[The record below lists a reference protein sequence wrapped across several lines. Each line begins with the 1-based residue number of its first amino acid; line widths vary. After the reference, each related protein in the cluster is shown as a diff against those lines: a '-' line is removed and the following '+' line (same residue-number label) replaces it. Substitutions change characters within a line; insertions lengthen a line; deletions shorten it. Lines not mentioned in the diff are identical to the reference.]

1 MSDRILF
8 SLLGGLAVFGGLWVL
23 EPEATTVTPSG
34 SIAPLTKAQ
43 SRARSL
49 ATLAILPAER
59 TAASDD
65 TKETSDKKPTP
76 EALESELAYLKTL
89 TDQIFPPEDNKRTQ
103 RELYQ
108 KSELVMSASL
118 YLRELTKFEENSV
131 LKNEAIDFLLA
142 AAKEGNK
149 LADEEIKDIVL
160 DARVEDESISR
171 FERENLAGIQAELL
185 YGWSAESQGRLSEIE
200 PQLPGPISR
209 KIWMNVK
216 NTQDNNHS
224 ESLAEASLTK

>member
-8 SLLGGLAVFGGLWVL
+8 SLLGGLAIFGGLWVL
-23 EPEATTVTPSG
+23 EPAATSTPASASVTPP
-34 SIAPLTKAQ
+34 AKTQ
-43 SRARSL
+43 SRTRSL
-49 ATLAILPAER
+49 ATLPVLQVEK
-59 TAASDD
+59 TGSSDD
-65 TKETSDKKPTP
+65 TRTTSDKKPTP
-76 EALESELAYLKTL
+76 EKLESELAYLKTL

-118 YLRELTKFEENSV
+118 YLRELTKYEENSV

-160 DARVEDESISR
+160 DARVENETISK

-185 YGWSAESQGRLSEIE
+185 YGWSADSQERLSDIE

-209 KIWMNVK
+209 KIWKNVK
-216 NTQDNNHS
+216 STQDNNHS